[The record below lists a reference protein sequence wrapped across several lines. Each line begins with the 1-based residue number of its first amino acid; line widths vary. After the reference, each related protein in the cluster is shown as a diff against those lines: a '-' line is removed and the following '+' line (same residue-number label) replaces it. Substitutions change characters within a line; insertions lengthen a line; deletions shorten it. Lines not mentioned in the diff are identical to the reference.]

1 MDANE
6 QAKLDEAKNER
17 LAEGYFK
24 KYKSHIQ
31 SFEKSLLSK
40 ATNITEH
47 MIVQLG
53 KQFDQWE
60 MYKDMCEGAG
70 SLNTLGELPR
80 VALDVITA
88 TMSNSVLGVIA
99 TTQVIEEQESIVY
112 FKNLRSE
119 TTKGNR
125 TAGTKFLDPRTGHSH
140 AAGFA
145 SNLNSNE
152 EGVANTV
159 DAQLDYAFTVAAIP
173 VYSQS
178 MKITFS
184 EDAGIY
190 AEDVGPR
197 GADQDLGTLLGAGLS
212 GTIKYST
219 GEVNIKFAE
228 NPLVSNQVYASYQ
241 QNLEEAADIPKIQ
254 AFLDSKQVKAKA
266 YALKSVIG
274 MFQQYTLKKRF
285 GDSALD
291 ELTID
296 LTREINSEIS
306 ADLINQYQ
314 AVAQGTTQFSLTI
327 PTNISE
333 RQHRESYAFRMAD
346 AEQKIIS
353 NAGRGTVKVMIVG
366 SEHAALVRGLDG
378 FQLLSDG
385 NSLGAHIFGI
395 YKGVTYVRIP
405 DSTLMAA
412 KSGIGLYTGASPME
426 SAGCYCP
433 FMPLTVTQL
442 SPEKFNPLADQKAA
456 ATMAATEALV
466 PQYCT
471 KFDIVA

>member
-1 MDANE
+1 MDVEKLNE
-6 QAKLDEAKNER
+6 QKAER
-17 LAEGYFK
+17 QAESYFK

-31 SFEKSLLSK
+31 AFEKSLVSK
-40 ATNITEH
+40 ATNVNEH

-60 MYKDMCEGAG
+60 VYRSMCEASG

-88 TMSNSVLGVIA
+88 TMSNSVLPVIA

-125 TAGTKFLDPRTGHSH
+125 TAGEKFLDPRTGHSH

-152 EGVANTV
+152 LAVANTV
-159 DAQLDYAFTVAAIP
+159 GATVDYAFTVAAIP

-178 MKITFS
+178 MKISFS
-184 EDAGIY
+184 ADAAIY
-190 AEDVGPR
+190 AEDVGSR
-197 GADQDLGTLLGAGLS
+197 GADQDLGTLLGAGMS

-219 GEVNIKFAE
+219 GEVNITFAAD
-228 NPLVSNQVYASYQ
+228 PLANNQVYASYQ
-241 QNLEEAADIPKIQ
+241 QNLEEAVDIPKIQ
-254 AFLDSKQVKAKA
+254 SFLDSKQVKAKA

-291 ELTID
+291 EMTVD

-314 AVAQGTTQFSLTI
+314 AVAQSTTEFSLTV
-327 PTNISE
+327 PAGISE

-346 AEQKIIS
+346 AEAQIIANS
-353 NAGRGTVKVMIVG
+353 GRGTVKVMIVG
-366 SEHAALVRGLDG
+366 VEHAALIRGLDG

-395 YKGVTYVRIP
+395 YKGVTYIRVP
-405 DSTLMAA
+405 DATLMPS
-412 KSGIGLYTGASPME
+412 KNGIGLYTGASPME
-426 SAGCYCP
+426 SAGVYSP
-433 FMPLTVTQL
+433 FMPLTITQL
-442 SPEKFNPLADQKAA
+442 SPEKINPLADQKAA
-456 ATMAATEALV
+456 ATMCATEALV
-466 PQYCT
+466 PQYAT
-471 KFDIVA
+471 KFNVIA